1 MILKICKT
9 IFEKEIVISSLKVAM
24 IVGIILNLIN
34 QGEILFSFQFEKI
47 NWYKLVLTFVVPYLV
62 STYAAVRVRLIDEKE
77 VK

>member
-47 NWYKLVLTFVVPYLV
+47 NWYKLVLTFVVPY
-62 STYAAVRVRLIDEKE
+62 
-77 VK
+77 